1 MYKFILVTLDR
12 SSSDRVII
20 GHVKLLAKST
30 GARLLLLHVVT
41 NAASKYHGDKAS
53 GAKVDECETYLR
65 EVVADFASLGIEASA
80 ELAYGEPVK
89 QIIEKVNQSGCDL
102 VAMATHG
109 HQFMAD
115 LILGTVAIK
124 VQHQVRVP
132 VLMLRGR

>member
-20 GHVKLLAKST
+20 EHVKLLAKSC
-30 GARLLLLHVVT
+30 GAKLQLLHVVT

-53 GAKVDECETYLR
+53 GAQVQECEAYLQQ
-65 EVVADFASLGIEASA
+65 VSADIGSLGLEVTF

-89 QIIEKVNQSGCDL
+89 QIVERVNRSGCDL

-109 HQFMAD
+109 HQFVAD

>member
-1 MYKFILVTLDR
+1 MYKYILVTLDR

-41 NAASKYHGDKAS
+41 NAASKYHGAKVS
-53 GAKVDECETYLR
+53 GAQVDECETYLR
-65 EVVADFASLGIEASA
+65 EVVADFASVGIEAVA

-89 QIIEKVNQSGCDL
+89 RIIEKVNQSGCDL

-109 HQFMAD
+109 HQFVAD

>member
-20 GHVKLLAKST
+20 EHVKLLARAS

-53 GAKVDECETYLR
+53 GAQVGECEQYLQQ
-65 EVVADFASLGIEASA
+65 VVDDFGALGIEAKA

-89 QIIEKVNQSGCDL
+89 QIIDWVNKSGCDL
-102 VAMATHG
+102 LAMATHG
-109 HQFMAD
+109 HQFVAD